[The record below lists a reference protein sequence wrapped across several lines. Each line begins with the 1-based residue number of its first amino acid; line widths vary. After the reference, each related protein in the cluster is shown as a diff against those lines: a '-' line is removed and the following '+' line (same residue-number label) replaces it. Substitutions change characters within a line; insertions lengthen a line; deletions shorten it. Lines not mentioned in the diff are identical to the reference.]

1 MWCLAFNKNRRSSTS
16 GFTLI
21 ELSISLI
28 FLSTLSLIVA
38 LMVSNAVSSYNKGLT
53 MGRLN
58 TEGADLVDE
67 FRGAV
72 QGSPATSMEDICETL
87 YEGNETVKNDCES
100 DKGKGFVIHKKFA
113 NVELKNNETLFSVP
127 IYGVF
132 CTGKYSYLW
141 NSGYLYSNDVVK
153 IDDDADKVGKRVKLK
168 YKYATSIGASEA
180 SIEDFRLIR
189 VMDDDRAV
197 CKAAAGYQ
205 SGSNAVDLRYLDSN
219 NIVPSETID
228 ISGGSVVGEEPIE
241 LINGATPESSLALYD
256 FSASLPAV
264 NKNFGNMFYVMS
276 FVLGTIRGGAN
287 VMAMGDFCKAPD
299 DHEHGLVQNFDYC
312 AINKFNFAAQTVGGN

>member
-72 QGSPATSMEDICETL
+72 QGSPATLMEDICGTL
-87 YEGNETVKNDCES
+87 YEGNEAAKNDCES
-100 DKGKGFVIHKKFA
+100 DKGKGFMIHKQFA
-113 NVELKNNETLFSVP
+113 NVELKNDEPFNAP

-153 IDDDADKVGKRVKLK
+153 IDDDVDKAGKRVKLK
-168 YKYATSIGASEA
+168 YKYVTSIGTDDTL
-180 SIEDFRLIR
+180 IRDFRLIR

-197 CKAAAGYQ
+197 CKAAAGYE
-205 SGSNAVDLRYLDSN
+205 SGKYFDSN
-219 NIVPSETID
+219 HIVSSETID

-287 VMAMGDFCKAPD
+287 VTAMGDFCKAPD